1 MNENEKVIRNK
12 DRLFCKGYVEVEGV
26 DYEETLTHVDRLE
39 AIRMFL
45 YFSSYKKIKVYQM
58 DVRSTF
64 LNGKLEEEVYIEKP
78 KGFQLTKK

>member
-64 LNGKLEEEVYIEKP
+64 LNGKLEEEVFIEQLE
-78 KGFQLTKK
+78 GF